1 MGNIMSTGQ
10 ITLIDLTDERVSSFY
25 LQANQ
30 SKTQVYDVNAKTY
43 SPDYTSSPNLTITPL
58 FFFGNEDNSS
68 KLSSS
73 NLTYT
78 INGVTV
84 NSTFNGASQIGNQL
98 IITKNINS
106 STTAPFNTDT
116 LKITAIIAEK
126 TVTDDTTGITIEKVL
141 TADIELVKVN
151 TGTNGTNGS
160 AGISVVK
167 VEQQYMLSTESNI
180 APDTSSEKWSTTN
193 PTWQQGNYLWI
204 RTKITYS
211 DNGVEYTS
219 PYCDSSWKAAA
230 DGVAGLNK
238 DIDSINSAMNKMQAE
253 IDGAI
258 ETWYLPGDPTAADFK
273 NPWKEEEGDSS
284 EVREKHIG
292 DLYFDTNTGKSYR
305 YFKDGSTYKWQIISD
320 QALSQAIAD
329 ISNLRT
335 DVDNKVKIFYGNKKP
350 SNPSVDD
357 MWIKDDGSFWQ
368 CIRTDT
374 GTDWIL
380 SSYSI
385 ETVEV
390 QYSWNTSNTVAPI
403 ENWST
408 SSPEWQE
415 GRYIWQRTKTTY
427 KGGVKQPDYSVP
439 VCISAAAA
447 RGITVSSEQVF
458 KSTDGTNYTP
468 NSITLTANS
477 IGGLTVGGWYYK
489 DETGWKSLNT
499 SANSIDINSS
509 HTAFGT
515 GTVATIKVVSAQGS
529 DYYDIISL
537 YKVADGQK
545 GADGKSTSSV
555 FLTNENITFAAN
567 AAGQVAAKTATCN
580 VVALTGTTKV
590 KPVVSTISEG
600 PSGMHISTGSY
611 SDNEIPIIITVDPN
625 STLGGPGEQNGTIEV
640 SITSPVSTT
649 LKINW
654 SKVNNGP
661 TGAKGKAGA
670 DAIFAIVESTS
681 GKLVFTDSDSSPI
694 ELRAYLNKG
703 GAIQTS
709 NVTYSW
715 RSIPE
720 GISEVTTQTL
730 TVSRDQVPSARSFVC
745 TITYGGKTYTDS
757 IALSD
762 KTDAIYCNIESSA
775 GDKFT
780 NGNITTILK
789 CRVFN
794 AYGEVD
800 IDTENTKYIYTWEK
814 YVNGVKDENW
824 RNAGKYVGKTVKIT
838 SNDVSAKATFSC
850 TVTKAT

>member
-84 NSTFNGASQIGNQL
+84 NSTFNGASQTGNQL
-98 IITKNINS
+98 TITKNINS
-106 STTAPFNTDT
+106 STAPFNTDT
-116 LKITAIIAEK
+116 LKITAIIAENS
-126 TVTDDTTGITIEKVL
+126 VTDDITGITIEKVL
-141 TADIELVKVN
+141 TADIELIKVN
-151 TGTNGTNGS
+151 TGANGS
-160 AGISVVK
+160 AGVSVVK
-167 VEQQYMLSTESNI
+167 VEQQYMLSTDPNN

-258 ETWYLPGDPTAADFK
+258 ETWYLPGDPTATDFK
-273 NPWKEEEGDSS
+273 NPWEKEEGDTS

-329 ISNLRT
+329 INNLRT

-374 GTDWIL
+374 GTDWVL

-390 QYSWNTSNTVAPI
+390 QYSWNTSNTVAPT

-427 KGGVKQPDYSVP
+427 KGGVKQPDYSSP
-439 VCISAAAA
+439 ICISAAAA
-447 RGITVSSEQVF
+447 RGITVSGEQVF

-468 NSITLTANS
+468 DTITLTANL

-499 SANSIDINSS
+499 NANSIHIGSN
-509 HTAFGT
+509 HNAFS
-515 GTVATIKVVSAQGS
+515 GTVATIKVVSAEDS

-537 YKVADGQK
+537 YKVTDGQK

-567 AAGQVAAKTATCN
+567 AAGQVAAKTVTCN

-590 KPVVSTISEG
+590 TPVIGDISKGPGGMTIT
-600 PSGMHISTGSY
+600 PGSA
-611 SDNEIPIIITVDPN
+611 SNNEIPITITVAPN
-625 STLGGPGEQNGTIEV
+625 STLGGSGEQSGTINIP
-640 SITSPVSTT
+640 ITSPVSTT
-649 LKINW
+649 LKISW
-654 SKVNNGP
+654 SKVNSGP
-661 TGAKGKAGA
+661 TGAKGEAGA
-670 DAIFAIVESTS
+670 DAIFAVVESIS
-681 GKLVFTDSDSSPI
+681 GKLVFTDSDSAPI
-694 ELRAYLNKG
+694 ELKAYLNKG
-703 GAIQTS
+703 GVIQT
-709 NVTYSW
+709 NDVTYLW
-715 RSIPE
+715 KSIPL
-720 GISEVTTQTL
+720 GVGGSKQTL
-730 TVSRDQVPSARSFVC
+730 TVSRDDVPSARSFVC

-762 KTDAIYCNIESSA
+762 KTDAIYCTIESSN
-775 GDKFT
+775 GDRFT
-780 NGNITTILK
+780 NKNINTTLK

-800 IDTENTKYIYTWEK
+800 TLGTKYIYTWEK
-814 YVNGVKDENW
+814 YVNGVKDANW
-824 RNAGKYVGKTVKIT
+824 QNAGTYVGKTVKINQ
-838 SNDVSAKATFSC
+838 NDVSGKATFSC
-850 TVTKAT
+850 TITLA

>member
-10 ITLIDLTDERVSSFY
+10 ITIIDLTDERVSSFY

-73 NLTYT
+73 NLTYS

-84 NSTFNGASQIGNQL
+84 NSSFNGARQSGNQL

-106 STTAPFNTDT
+106 STAPFNTDT
-116 LKITAIIAEK
+116 LKITATIAEK
-126 TVTDDTTGITIEKVL
+126 TVTDDITGITIEKVL
-141 TADIELVKVN
+141 TADIELIKVN
-151 TGTNGTNGS
+151 TGANGS
-160 AGISVVK
+160 AGVSVVK
-167 VEQQYMLSTESNI
+167 VEQQYILSTDSDI
-180 APDTSSEKWSTTN
+180 APDVSNEKWSTTN
-193 PTWQQGNYLWI
+193 PPWKQGTYLWV

-211 DNGVEYTS
+211 NGGVEYTS

-238 DIDSINSAMNKMQAE
+238 DIENINSAMNKMQAE

-258 ETWYLPGDPTAADFK
+258 ETWYLPGDPTAAGFK

-374 GTDWIL
+374 GTDWVL

-390 QYSWNTSNTVAPI
+390 QYSWNTSNTVAPT

-427 KGGVKQPDYSVP
+427 KGGVKQPDYSSP

-447 RGITVSSEQVF
+447 RGITVSGEQVF
-458 KSTDGTNYTP
+458 KSTDGTNYIP
-468 NSITLTANS
+468 NTITLTTNS

-499 SANSIDINSS
+499 NENSINISS
-509 HTAFGT
+509 NHDAFGT
-515 GTVATIKVVSAQGS
+515 GTVATIKVVSAEDS

-567 AAGQVAAKTATCN
+567 AAGQVAAKTVTCN

-590 KPVVSTISEG
+590 IPIVGAISGAPHGMTISAS
-600 PSGMHISTGSY
+600 PTPDS
-611 SDNEIPIIITVDPN
+611 NKEIPITITVTAN
-625 STLGGPGEQNGTIEV
+625 STLGGAGEQSGTINIP
-640 SITSPVSTT
+640 ITSPVSTT

-661 TGAKGKAGA
+661 TGAKGEAGA
-670 DAIFAIVESTS
+670 DAIFAVVESTS

-694 ELRAYLNKG
+694 TLRAYLNKG
-703 GAIQTS
+703 GVVQT
-709 NVTYSW
+709 NDVTYSW

-720 GISEVTTQTL
+720 GISGNKSTL
-730 TVSRDQVPSARSFVC
+730 TVSRDQVPSASSFVC

-780 NGNITTILK
+780 NGKITTILK

-814 YVNGVKDENW
+814 YVNGVKDANW
-824 RNAGKYVGKTVKIT
+824 RDGGKYVGKTVEIT

>member
-10 ITLIDLTDERVSSFY
+10 ITIIDLTDERVSSFY

-73 NLTYT
+73 NLTYS

-84 NSTFNGASQIGNQL
+84 NSSFNGASQRGNQL

-106 STTAPFNTDT
+106 STAPFNTDT
-116 LKITAIIAEK
+116 LKITATIAENS
-126 TVTDDTTGITIEKVL
+126 VTDDITGITIEKVL
-141 TADIELVKVN
+141 TADIELIKVN
-151 TGTNGTNGS
+151 TGANGS
-160 AGISVVK
+160 AGVSVVK
-167 VEQQYMLSTESNI
+167 VEQQYMLSTDSNN
-180 APDTSSEKWSTTN
+180 APNTSSEKWSTTN

-211 DNGVEYTS
+211 DKGVEYTS

-238 DIDSINSAMNKMQAE
+238 DIESINSAMNKMQAE

-258 ETWYLPGDPTAADFK
+258 ETWYLPGDPTAAGFE
-273 NPWKEEEGDSS
+273 NPWKTEEGDTN

-320 QALSQAIAD
+320 EALSQAITD
-329 ISNLRT
+329 INNLRT
-335 DVDNKVKIFYGNKKP
+335 DVDNKVKIFYGNDDP
-350 SNPSVDD
+350 VSPRTDD

-368 CIRTDT
+368 YT
-374 GTDWIL
+374 GTDWVL

-390 QYSWNTSNTVAPI
+390 QYSWNTSNTVAPT

-427 KGGVKQPDYSVP
+427 KGGVKQPDYSDP

-447 RGITVSSEQVF
+447 RGITVSGEQVF

-468 NSITLTANS
+468 NTITLTVNL

-489 DETGWKSLNT
+489 DGTSWKSLNT
-499 SANSIDINSS
+499 NANSIDINSS

-515 GTVATIKVVSAQGS
+515 GTVATIKVVSAQDS

-567 AAGQVAAKTATCN
+567 AAGQVAAKTVTCN

-590 KPVVSTISEG
+590 KPIVGTISRG
-600 PSGMHISTGSY
+600 PDGMTITPGSV
-611 SDNEIPIIITVDPN
+611 SNNEIPITITVAAN
-625 STLGGPGEQNGTIEV
+625 STLGGPGEQSGTINIP
-640 SITSPVSTT
+640 ITSPVSTT

-661 TGAKGKAGA
+661 TGAKGEAGA
-670 DAIFAIVESTS
+670 DAIFAVVESTS

-694 ELRAYLNKG
+694 ALRAYLNKG
-703 GAIQTS
+703 GAIQT
-709 NVTYSW
+709 NDVTYSW

-720 GISEVTTQTL
+720 GISGNKSTL
-730 TVSRDQVPSARSFVC
+730 TVSRDQVPSASSFVC

-762 KTDAIYCNIESSA
+762 KTDAIYCTIESSN

-780 NGNITTILK
+780 NKNINTTLK

-800 IDTENTKYIYTWEK
+800 TLGTKYTYTWEK

-824 RNAGKYVGKTVKIT
+824 QNDDKNRKTISIT
-838 SNDVSAKATFSC
+838 SDDVSAKATFSC
-850 TVTKAT
+850 TITSA

>member
-10 ITLIDLTDERVSSFY
+10 ITIIDLTDERVSSFY

-68 KLSSS
+68 KLTSS
-73 NLTYT
+73 NLTYA

-84 NSTFNGASQIGNQL
+84 NSTFNGASQRGNQL
-98 IITKNINS
+98 IISKNINS
-106 STTAPFNTDT
+106 STAPFNTDT
-116 LKITAIIAEK
+116 LKITATIAEK
-126 TVTDDTTGITIEKVL
+126 TVTDDITGITIEKVL
-141 TADIELVKVN
+141 TADIELIKVN
-151 TGTNGTNGS
+151 TGANGS
-160 AGISVVK
+160 AGVSVVK

-180 APDTSSEKWSTTN
+180 APDASSEKWSTTN

-238 DIDSINSAMNKMQAE
+238 DIENINSAMKDMQAE

-258 ETWYLPGDPTAADFK
+258 ETWYLEGDPTASGFK
-273 NPWKEEEGDSS
+273 NPWVDEEGDS
-284 EVREKHIG
+284 EKVREKHIG
-292 DLYFDTNTGKSYR
+292 DLYFDTKTGKSYR

-335 DVDNKVKIFYGNKKP
+335 DVDNKVKIFYGND
-350 SNPSVDD
+350 NPVNPRTDD

-368 CIRTDT
+368 YT
-374 GTDWIL
+374 GTDWVL

-390 QYSWNTSNTVAPI
+390 QYSWSTSNTEAPI

-408 SSPEWQE
+408 SSPKWEE

-427 KGGVKQPDYSVP
+427 KGGVKQPEYSSP
-439 VCISAAAA
+439 ICISAAAA
-447 RGITVSSEQVF
+447 RGITVSGEQVF

-468 NSITLTANS
+468 STITLTTNL

-489 DETGWKSLNT
+489 NGTSWTSLNT
-499 SANSIDINSS
+499 NANFIEIDSN
-509 HTAFGT
+509 HDAFS
-515 GTVATIKVVSAQGS
+515 GTVATIKVVSAQDS

-590 KPVVSTISEG
+590 TPIIGAISGAPEG
-600 PSGMHISTGSY
+600 MDISTGSASNY
-611 SDNEIPIIITVDPN
+611 EIPITITVTAN
-625 STLGGPGEQNGTIEV
+625 STLGGTGEQSGTINIP
-640 SITSPVSTT
+640 ITSPVSTT

-661 TGAKGKAGA
+661 TGAKGEAGA
-670 DAIFAIVESTS
+670 DAIFAVVESTS

-694 ELRAYLNKG
+694 ALRAYLNKG
-703 GAIQTS
+703 GAIQT
-709 NVTYSW
+709 NDVTYSW

-720 GISEVTTQTL
+720 GISGNKSTL
-730 TVSRDQVPSARSFVC
+730 TVSRDQVPSASSFVC

-780 NGNITTILK
+780 NKNIDTTLK

-800 IDTENTKYIYTWEK
+800 TTGTKYKYTWEK
-814 YVNGVKDENW
+814 YVNGVKDANW
-824 RNAGKYVGKTVKIT
+824 RNGGKYVGKTVEIT

>member
-10 ITLIDLTDERVSSFY
+10 ITIIDLTDERVSSFY

-43 SPDYTSSPNLTITPL
+43 SPDYTRSPNLTITPL

-73 NLTYT
+73 NLTYS
-78 INGVTV
+78 INGVIV
-84 NSTFNGASQIGNQL
+84 NSSFNGASQRGNQL

-106 STTAPFNTDT
+106 STAPFNTDT
-116 LKITAIIAEK
+116 LKITATIAEK
-126 TVTDDTTGITIEKVL
+126 TVTDDITGITIEKVL
-141 TADIELVKVN
+141 TADIELIKVN
-151 TGTNGTNGS
+151 TGANGS
-160 AGISVVK
+160 AGVSVVK
-167 VEQQYMLSTESNI
+167 VEQQYILSTDSSI
-180 APDTSSEKWSTTN
+180 APDISDDKWSTTN
-193 PTWQQGNYLWI
+193 PPWKQGTYLWV

-211 DNGVEYTS
+211 NGGVEYTS

-238 DIDSINSAMNKMQAE
+238 DIESINSAMNKMQAE

-258 ETWYLPGDPTAADFK
+258 ETWYLPGDPTASDFK
-273 NPWKEEEGDSS
+273 NPWTDEEGDTGK
-284 EVREKHIG
+284 VREKHIG
-292 DLYFDTNTGKSYR
+292 DLYFDTRTGKSYR

-335 DVDNKVKIFYGNKKP
+335 DVDNKVKIFYGNEEP
-350 SNPSVDD
+350 VNPSVDD

-374 GTDWIL
+374 GTDWVL

-390 QYSWNTSNTVAPI
+390 QYSWSTSNTEAPI

-427 KGGVKQPDYSVP
+427 KGGVKQPDYSDP

-447 RGITVSSEQVF
+447 RGITVSGEQVF
-458 KSTDGTNYTP
+458 KSTDGTNYIP
-468 NSITLTANS
+468 NTITLTVNS

-489 DETGWKSLNT
+489 DGTSWKSLNT
-499 SANSIDINSS
+499 NANSIDISSS

-515 GTVATIKVVSAQGS
+515 GTVATIKVVSTEDS

-567 AAGQVAAKTATCN
+567 AAGQVAAKTVTCN

-590 KPVVSTISEG
+590 KPIVGDISEG
-600 PSGMHISTGSY
+600 PSGMHISPGSY

-661 TGAKGKAGA
+661 TGAKGEAGA
-670 DAIFAIVESTS
+670 DAIFAVVESTS

-694 ELRAYLNKG
+694 ALRAYLNKG
-703 GAIQTS
+703 GAIQT
-709 NVTYSW
+709 NDVTYSW

-720 GISEVTTQTL
+720 GISGNKSTL
-730 TVSRDQVPSARSFVC
+730 TVSRDQVPSARSFMC

-780 NGNITTILK
+780 NKNIDTTLK

-800 IDTENTKYIYTWEK
+800 TTGTKYKYTWEK
-814 YVNGVKDENW
+814 YVNGVKDANW
-824 RNAGKYVGKTVKIT
+824 QNAGKYVGKTVKINQ
-838 SNDVSAKATFSC
+838 NDVSGKATFSC
-850 TVTKAT
+850 TITLA

>member
-30 SKTQVYDVNAKTY
+30 SKMQVYDVNAKTY

-84 NSTFNGASQIGNQL
+84 NSTFEGANQIGNQL
-98 IITKNINS
+98 NITKNINS

-116 LKITAIIAEK
+116 LKITAIIAGK
-126 TVTDDTTGITIEKVL
+126 TITDDTTGITIEKVL
-141 TADIELVKVN
+141 TADIELIKVN
-151 TGTNGTNGS
+151 TGTNGS
-160 AGISVVK
+160 AGVSVVK
-167 VEQQYMLSTESNI
+167 VEQQYMLSTNPNN

-258 ETWYLPGDPTAADFK
+258 ETWYLPGDPTATDFK
-273 NPWKEEEGDSS
+273 NPWEKEEGDTS

-335 DVDNKVKIFYGNKKP
+335 DVDNKVKIFYGNVEP
-350 SNPSVDD
+350 VNPRIDD

-368 CIRTDT
+368 YT
-374 GTDWIL
+374 GTDWVL

-385 ETVEV
+385 EAVEV
-390 QYSWNTSNTVAPI
+390 QYSWSTSNTEAPI

-408 SSPEWQE
+408 SSPKWQE

-427 KGGVKQPDYSVP
+427 KGGVKQPDYSDP
-439 VCISAAAA
+439 ICISAAAA
-447 RGITVSSEQVF
+447 RGITVSGEQVF
-458 KSTDGTNYTP
+458 KSTDGTNYIP
-468 NSITLTANS
+468 NIITLTANS

-489 DETGWKSLNT
+489 NGTTWESLNT
-499 SANSIDINSS
+499 NANSIDISSS
-509 HTAFGT
+509 HTAFAT
-515 GTVATIKVVSAQGS
+515 GTVATIKVVSNEDS

-567 AAGQVAAKTATCN
+567 AAGQVAAKTVTCN

-590 KPVVSTISEG
+590 TPVIGDISKGPDGMTIT
-600 PSGMHISTGSY
+600 PGSA
-611 SDNEIPIIITVDPN
+611 SNNEIPITITVTAN
-625 STLGGPGEQNGTIEV
+625 STLGGAGEQSGTINIP
-640 SITSPVSTT
+640 ITSPVSTT

-654 SKVNNGP
+654 SKVNSGP
-661 TGAKGKAGA
+661 TGAKGEAGA
-670 DAIFAIVESTS
+670 DAIFAVVESTS

-694 ELRAYLNKG
+694 ELKAYLNKG
-703 GAIQTS
+703 SVIQT
-709 NVTYSW
+709 NDVTYLW
-715 RSIPE
+715 KSIPL
-720 GISEVTTQTL
+720 GVGGSKQTL
-730 TVSRDQVPSARSFVC
+730 TVSRNDVPSARSFVC
-745 TITYGGKTYTDS
+745 TITYNGKTYTDS

-824 RNAGKYVGKTVKIT
+824 RNAGKYVGKTVEVT

>member
-30 SKTQVYDVNAKTY
+30 SKMQVYDVNAKTY

-68 KLSSS
+68 KLSSL
-73 NLTYT
+73 NLTYS

-84 NSTFNGASQIGNQL
+84 NSSFNGASQRGNQL

-106 STTAPFNTDT
+106 STAPFNTDT
-116 LKITAIIAEK
+116 LKITATIAENS
-126 TVTDDTTGITIEKVL
+126 VTDDITGITIEKVL
-141 TADIELVKVN
+141 TADIELIKVN
-151 TGTNGTNGS
+151 TGANGS
-160 AGISVVK
+160 AGVSVVK
-167 VEQQYMLSTESNI
+167 VEQQYMLSTDPNN

-238 DIDSINSAMNKMQAE
+238 DIESINSAMNKMQAE

-258 ETWYLPGDPTAADFK
+258 ETWYLPGDPTAAGFE
-273 NPWKEEEGDSS
+273 NPWKTEEGDTN

-335 DVDNKVKIFYGNKKP
+335 DVDNKVKIFYGNEKP

-374 GTDWIL
+374 GTDWVL

-390 QYSWNTSNTVAPI
+390 QYSWNTSNTVAPT

-427 KGGVKQPDYSVP
+427 KGGVKQPDYSSP
-439 VCISAAAA
+439 ICISAAAA
-447 RGITVSSEQVF
+447 RGITVSGEQVF

-468 NSITLTANS
+468 DTITLTANL

-499 SANSIDINSS
+499 KANSIYIGSN
-509 HTAFGT
+509 HNAFS
-515 GTVATIKVVSAQGS
+515 GTVATIKVVSAEDS

-567 AAGQVAAKTATCN
+567 AAGQVAAKTVTCN

-590 KPVVSTISEG
+590 KPVVGTISG
-600 PSGMHISTGSY
+600 APDGMTISNDSA
-611 SDNEIPIIITVDPN
+611 SNDEISITITVAPN
-625 STLGGPGEQNGTIEV
+625 STLGGPGEQSGTINIP
-640 SITSPVSTT
+640 ITSPVSTT

-661 TGAKGKAGA
+661 TGAKGEAGA
-670 DAIFAIVESTS
+670 DAIFAVVESIS
-681 GKLVFTDSDSSPI
+681 GKLVFTDSDSAPI
-694 ELRAYLNKG
+694 ELKAYLNKG
-703 GAIQTS
+703 GVIQT
-709 NVTYSW
+709 NDVTYLW
-715 RSIPE
+715 KSIPL
-720 GISEVTTQTL
+720 GVGGSKQTL
-730 TVSRDQVPSARSFVC
+730 TVSRDDVPSARSFVC

-824 RNAGKYVGKTVKIT
+824 RNAGKYVGKTVEIT

>member
-73 NLTYT
+73 NLTYS

-84 NSTFNGASQIGNQL
+84 NSSFNGASQRGNQL

-106 STTAPFNTDT
+106 STAPFNTDT
-116 LKITAIIAEK
+116 LKITATIAEN
-126 TVTDDTTGITIEKVL
+126 TVTDDITGITIEKVL
-141 TADIELVKVN
+141 TADIELIKVN
-151 TGTNGTNGS
+151 TGANGS

-167 VEQQYMLSTESNI
+167 VEQQYMLSTDPIN
-180 APDTSSEKWSTTN
+180 APDASNEKWSTTN
-193 PTWQQGNYLWI
+193 PSWEKNTYLWI

-238 DIDSINSAMNKMQAE
+238 DIESINSAMNKMQAE

-258 ETWYLPGDPTAADFK
+258 ETWYLPGDPTAAGFE
-273 NPWKEEEGDSS
+273 NPWKTEEGDSS

-374 GTDWIL
+374 GTDWVL

-390 QYSWNTSNTVAPI
+390 QYSWSTSNTEAPI

-427 KGGVKQPDYSVP
+427 KGGVKQPEYSSP
-439 VCISAAAA
+439 ICISAAAA
-447 RGITVSSEQVF
+447 RGITVSGEQVF

-468 NSITLTANS
+468 SAITLTANL

-489 DETGWKSLNT
+489 DGTSWKSLNT
-499 SANSIDINSS
+499 NVNSIDIGSN
-509 HTAFGT
+509 HNAFS
-515 GTVATIKVVSAQGS
+515 GTVATIKVVSAEDS

-567 AAGQVAAKTATCN
+567 AAGQVAAKTVTCN
-580 VVALTGTTKV
+580 VVALTGTAKV
-590 KPVVSTISEG
+590 RPVVGTISGAPEG
-600 PSGMHISTGSY
+600 MTISNDSA
-611 SDNEIPIIITVDPN
+611 SNDEISITITVAPN
-625 STLGGPGEQNGTIEV
+625 STLGGPGEQSGTINIP
-640 SITSPVSTT
+640 ITSPVSTT

-661 TGAKGKAGA
+661 TGAKGEAGA
-670 DAIFAIVESTS
+670 DAIFAVVESTS

>member
-10 ITLIDLTDERVSSFY
+10 ITIIDLTDERVSSFY

-73 NLTYT
+73 NLTYS

-84 NSTFNGASQIGNQL
+84 NSSFNGASQRGNQL

-106 STTAPFNTDT
+106 STAPFNTDT
-116 LKITAIIAEK
+116 LKITATIAENS
-126 TVTDDTTGITIEKVL
+126 VTDDITGITIEKVL
-141 TADIELVKVN
+141 TADIELIKVN
-151 TGTNGTNGS
+151 TGANGS
-160 AGISVVK
+160 AGVSVVK
-167 VEQQYMLSTESNI
+167 VEQQYMLSTDPNN
-180 APDTSSEKWSTTN
+180 APNTSSEKWSTTN

-211 DNGVEYTS
+211 DKGVEYTS

-238 DIDSINSAMNKMQAE
+238 DIESINSAMNKMQAE

-258 ETWYLPGDPTAADFK
+258 ETWYLPGDPTAAGFE
-273 NPWKEEEGDSS
+273 NPWKTEEGDTN

-320 QALSQAIAD
+320 EALSQAITD
-329 ISNLRT
+329 INNLRT
-335 DVDNKVKIFYGNKKP
+335 DVDNKVKIFYGNDDP
-350 SNPSVDD
+350 VSPRTDD

-368 CIRTDT
+368 YT
-374 GTDWIL
+374 GTDWVL

-390 QYSWNTSNTVAPI
+390 QYSWNTSNTVAPT

-427 KGGVKQPDYSVP
+427 KGGVKQPDYSDP

-447 RGITVSSEQVF
+447 RGITVSGEQVF

-468 NSITLTANS
+468 NTITLTVNL

-489 DETGWKSLNT
+489 DGTSWKSLNT
-499 SANSIDINSS
+499 NANSIDINSS

-515 GTVATIKVVSAQGS
+515 GTVATIKVVSAQDS

-545 GADGKSTSSV
+545 GADGNSTSSV

-567 AAGQVAAKTATCN
+567 AAGQVAAKTVTCN

-590 KPVVSTISEG
+590 KPIVGTISRG
-600 PSGMHISTGSY
+600 PDGMTITPGSV
-611 SDNEIPIIITVDPN
+611 SNNEIPITITVAAN
-625 STLGGPGEQNGTIEV
+625 STLGGPGEQSGTINIP
-640 SITSPVSTT
+640 ITSPVSTT

-661 TGAKGKAGA
+661 TGAKGEAGA
-670 DAIFAIVESTS
+670 DAIFAVVESTS

-694 ELRAYLNKG
+694 ALRAYLNKG
-703 GAIQTS
+703 GAIQT
-709 NVTYSW
+709 NDVTYSW

-720 GISEVTTQTL
+720 GISGNKSTL
-730 TVSRDQVPSARSFVC
+730 TVSRDQVPSASSFVC

-762 KTDAIYCNIESSA
+762 KTDAIYCTIESSN

-780 NGNITTILK
+780 NKNINTTLK

-800 IDTENTKYIYTWEK
+800 TLGTKYTYTWEK
-814 YVNGVKDENW
+814 YVNGVKDESWQNDDKN
-824 RNAGKYVGKTVKIT
+824 RKTISIT
-838 SNDVSAKATFSC
+838 SDDVSAKATFSC
-850 TVTKAT
+850 TITSA

>member
-68 KLSSS
+68 KLTSL

-84 NSTFNGASQIGNQL
+84 NSTFNGASQRGNQL
-98 IITKNINS
+98 IIAKNINS
-106 STTAPFNTDT
+106 STAAPFNTDT
-116 LKITAIIAEK
+116 LKITAIIAEN

-160 AGISVVK
+160 AGVSVVK
-167 VEQQYMLSTESNI
+167 VEQQYMLSTDSNI
-180 APDTSSEKWSTTN
+180 APDPSNEKWSTTN

-238 DIDSINSAMNKMQAE
+238 DIESINSAMNKMQAE

-258 ETWYLPGDPTAADFK
+258 ETWYLPGDPTATGFE
-273 NPWKEEEGDSS
+273 NPWKNEEGDTS

-335 DVDNKVKIFYGNKKP
+335 DVDNKVKIFYGNKEP

-374 GTDWIL
+374 GTDWVL

-390 QYSWNTSNTVAPI
+390 QYSWSTSNTEAPI

-427 KGGVKQPDYSVP
+427 KGGVKQPDYSSP
-439 VCISAAAA
+439 ICISAAAA
-447 RGITVSSEQVF
+447 RGITVSGEQVF
-458 KSTDGTNYTP
+458 KSTDGTNYIP
-468 NSITLTANS
+468 NTITLTVNS

-489 DETGWKSLNT
+489 DGTSWKSLNT
-499 SANSIDINSS
+499 NANSIDISSS

-515 GTVATIKVVSAQGS
+515 GTVATIKVVSTEDS

-590 KPVVSTISEG
+590 IPIVGAISGAPHGMTISAS
-600 PSGMHISTGSY
+600 PTPDS
-611 SDNEIPIIITVDPN
+611 NKEIPITITVTAN
-625 STLGGPGEQNGTIEV
+625 STLGGAGEQSGTINIP
-640 SITSPVSTT
+640 ITSPVSTT

-661 TGAKGKAGA
+661 TGAKGEAGA
-670 DAIFAIVESTS
+670 DAIFAVVESTS

-703 GAIQTS
+703 GAIQTD
-709 NVTYSW
+709 NVIYSW
-715 RSIPE
+715 KSIPE
-720 GISEVTTQTL
+720 GISEITTQTL

-745 TITYGGKTYTDS
+745 AITYGGKTYTDS

-762 KTDAIYCNIESSA
+762 KTDAIYCTIESSN

-780 NGNITTILK
+780 NKNINTTLK

-800 IDTENTKYIYTWEK
+800 TLGTKYTYTWEK

-824 RNAGKYVGKTVKIT
+824 QNDDKNRKTISIT
-838 SNDVSAKATFSC
+838 SDDVSAKATFSC
-850 TVTKAT
+850 TITSA

>member
-43 SPDYTSSPNLTITPL
+43 SPDYTNSPNLTITPL

-84 NSTFNGASQIGNQL
+84 NSTFNGASQTGNQL

-106 STTAPFNTDT
+106 STVPFNTDT
-116 LKITAIIAEK
+116 LKITAIIAEN
-126 TVTDDTTGITIEKVL
+126 TVTDDITGITIEKVL
-141 TADIELVKVN
+141 TADIELIKVN
-151 TGTNGTNGS
+151 TGANGS
-160 AGISVVK
+160 AGVSVVK
-167 VEQQYMLSTESNI
+167 VEQQYMLSTDPNN
-180 APDTSSEKWSTTN
+180 APAASSEKWSTTN
-193 PTWQQGNYLWI
+193 PTWEQGTYLWI

-211 DNGVEYTS
+211 DNGIEYTS

-238 DIDSINSAMNKMQAE
+238 DIESINSAMNKMQAE

-258 ETWYLPGDPTAADFK
+258 ETWYLPGDPTAAGFE
-273 NPWKEEEGDSS
+273 NPWKTEEGDTN

-305 YFKDGSTYKWQIISD
+305 YFKDGNTYKWQIISD
-320 QALSQAIAD
+320 EALSQAITD
-329 ISNLRT
+329 INNLRT
-335 DVDNKVKIFYGNKKP
+335 DVDNKVKIFYGNETP
-350 SNPSVDD
+350 VNPRTDD

-368 CIRTDT
+368 YT
-374 GTDWIL
+374 GTNWIL

-385 ETVEV
+385 ETVEI
-390 QYSWNTSNTVAPI
+390 QYSWSASNTVAPT
-403 ENWST
+403 ENWGT

-415 GRYIWQRTKTTY
+415 GRYIWQRTKTIY
-427 KGGVKQPDYSVP
+427 KGGVKQPDYSDP
-439 VCISAAAA
+439 ICISAAAA
-447 RGITVSSEQVF
+447 RGIKVSGEQVF
-458 KSTDGTNYTP
+458 KSIDGTNYTP
-468 NSITLTANS
+468 SAITLTANL

-489 DETGWKSLNT
+489 DGTSWKSLNIN
-499 SANSIDINSS
+499 ANSIDIGSN
-509 HTAFGT
+509 HNAFS
-515 GTVATIKVVSAQGS
+515 GTVATIKVVSAEDS

-537 YKVADGQK
+537 YKVTDGQK

-567 AAGQVAAKTATCN
+567 AAGQVAAKTVTCN

-590 KPVVSTISEG
+590 TPVVGTISG
-600 PSGMHISTGSY
+600 APNGMTISTGSA
-611 SDNEIPIIITVDPN
+611 SNNEIPITITVTAD
-625 STLGGPGEQNGTIEV
+625 STLGGSGEQNGTINIP
-640 SITSPVSTT
+640 ITSPVSTT

-661 TGAKGKAGA
+661 TGAKGEAGA
-670 DAIFAIVESTS
+670 DAIFAVVESTS

-694 ELRAYLNKG
+694 TLRAYLNKG
-703 GAIQTS
+703 GAIQTD

-720 GISEVTTQTL
+720 GISEITTQTL
-730 TVSRDQVPSARSFVC
+730 TVSRDQVPSARSFMC

-780 NGNITTILK
+780 NKNIDTTLK

-800 IDTENTKYIYTWEK
+800 TTGTKYKYTWEK
-814 YVNGVKDENW
+814 YVNGVKDANW
-824 RNAGKYVGKTVKIT
+824 QNDGKYVGKTVKINQ
-838 SNDVSAKATFSC
+838 NDVSGKATFSC
-850 TVTKAT
+850 TITLA

>member
-30 SKTQVYDVNAKTY
+30 SKMQVYDVNAKTY
-43 SPDYTSSPNLTITPL
+43 SPDYTNSPNLTITPL

-68 KLSSS
+68 KLTSL

-84 NSTFNGASQIGNQL
+84 NSTFNGASQRGNQL
-98 IITKNINS
+98 IIAKNINS
-106 STTAPFNTDT
+106 STAAPFNTDT
-116 LKITAIIAEK
+116 LKITAIIAEN

-160 AGISVVK
+160 AGVSVVK
-167 VEQQYMLSTESNI
+167 VEQQYMLSTDSNI
-180 APDTSSEKWSTTN
+180 APDPSNEKWSTTN

-238 DIDSINSAMNKMQAE
+238 DIESINSAMNKMQAE

-258 ETWYLPGDPTAADFK
+258 ETWYLPGDPTATGFE
-273 NPWKEEEGDSS
+273 NPWKKEEGDTS

-292 DLYFDTNTGKSYR
+292 DLYFDTRTGKSYR
-305 YFKDGSTYKWQIISD
+305 YFKDGNTYKWQIISD
-320 QALSQAIAD
+320 AALSQAIAD
-329 ISNLRT
+329 INNLRT
-335 DVDNKVKIFYGNKKP
+335 DVDNKVKIFYGNEDP
-350 SNPSVDD
+350 VNPRTDD

-368 CIRTDT
+368 YT
-374 GTDWIL
+374 GATWVL

-390 QYSWNTSNTVAPI
+390 QYSWNTSNTEAPI

-447 RGITVSSEQVF
+447 RGITVSGEQVF

-468 NSITLTANS
+468 DTIILTANS

-499 SANSIDINSS
+499 NDNSINISSS

-515 GTVATIKVVSAQGS
+515 GTVATIKVVSTEDS

-567 AAGQVAAKTATCN
+567 AAGQVAAKTVTCN

-590 KPVVSTISEG
+590 TPVIGDISKGPDGMTIT
-600 PSGMHISTGSY
+600 PGSA
-611 SDNEIPIIITVDPN
+611 SNNEIPITITVTAN
-625 STLGGPGEQNGTIEV
+625 STLGGAGEQSGTINIP
-640 SITSPVSTT
+640 ITSPVSTT

-654 SKVNNGP
+654 SKVNSGP
-661 TGAKGKAGA
+661 TGAKGEAGA
-670 DAIFAIVESTS
+670 DAIFAVVESTS

-694 ELRAYLNKG
+694 ELKAYLNKG
-703 GAIQTS
+703 GVIQT
-709 NVTYSW
+709 NDVTYLW
-715 RSIPE
+715 KSIPL
-720 GISEVTTQTL
+720 GVGGSKQIL
-730 TVSRDQVPSARSFVC
+730 TVSRDDVPSARSFVC
-745 TITYGGKTYTDS
+745 TITYNGKTYTDS

-762 KTDAIYCNIESSA
+762 KTDAIYCTIESSN
-775 GDKFT
+775 GDRFT
-780 NGNITTILK
+780 NKNINTTLK

-800 IDTENTKYIYTWEK
+800 TLGTKYTYTWEK

-824 RNAGKYVGKTVKIT
+824 QNDDKNKKTISIT
-838 SNDVSAKATFSC
+838 SDDVSAKATFSC
-850 TVTKAT
+850 TVTTKAT

>member
-84 NSTFNGASQIGNQL
+84 NSTFNGASQRGNQL
-98 IITKNINS
+98 IIAKNINS
-106 STTAPFNTDT
+106 STVAPFNTDT
-116 LKITAIIAEK
+116 LKITAIIAEN

-141 TADIELVKVN
+141 TADIELIKVN

-160 AGISVVK
+160 AGVSVVK
-167 VEQQYMLSTESNI
+167 VEQQYMLSTDPNI
-180 APDTSSEKWSTTN
+180 APDTSNEKWSTTN

-374 GTDWIL
+374 GTDWVL

-390 QYSWNTSNTVAPI
+390 QYSWNTSNTVAPT

-427 KGGVKQPDYSVP
+427 KGGVKQPDYSEP

-447 RGITVSSEQVF
+447 RGITVSGEQVF

-468 NSITLTANS
+468 DTITLTANS

-489 DETGWKSLNT
+489 DGTSWKSLNT
-499 SANSIDINSS
+499 SANSIYINSS

-515 GTVATIKVVSAQGS
+515 GTVATIKVVSAQDS

-590 KPVVSTISEG
+590 KPVVSTISKG

-625 STLGGPGEQNGTIEV
+625 STLGGPEEQNGTIEV

-661 TGAKGKAGA
+661 TGAKGEAGA
-670 DAIFAIVESTS
+670 DAIFAVVESTS

-694 ELRAYLNKG
+694 TLRAYLNKG

-715 RSIPE
+715 RSVPE

-824 RNAGKYVGKTVKIT
+824 RNAGKYVGKTVEIT

>member
-10 ITLIDLTDERVSSFY
+10 ITIIDLTDERVSSFY

-84 NSTFNGASQIGNQL
+84 NSTFEGANQIGNQL
-98 IITKNINS
+98 NITKNINS

-116 LKITAIIAEK
+116 LKITAIIAEN

-160 AGISVVK
+160 AGVSVVK
-167 VEQQYMLSTESNI
+167 VEQQYMLSTDSNI
-180 APDTSSEKWSTTN
+180 APDPSNEKWSTTN

-238 DIDSINSAMNKMQAE
+238 DIESINSAMNKMQAE

-258 ETWYLPGDPTAADFK
+258 ETWYLPGDPTATGFE
-273 NPWKEEEGDSS
+273 NPWKKEEGDTS

-320 QALSQAIAD
+320 AALSQAIAD
-329 ISNLRT
+329 INNLRT
-335 DVDNKVKIFYGNKKP
+335 DVDNKVKIFYGNEDP
-350 SNPSVDD
+350 VNPRTDD

-368 CIRTDT
+368 YT
-374 GTDWIL
+374 GTTWVL

-390 QYSWNTSNTVAPI
+390 QYSWNTSNTEAPI

-447 RGITVSSEQVF
+447 RGITVSGEQVF
-458 KSTDGTNYTP
+458 KSTDGTNYIP
-468 NSITLTANS
+468 NTITLTANS

-489 DETGWKSLNT
+489 NGTTWESLNT
-499 SANSIDINSS
+499 NANSIDISSS

-515 GTVATIKVVSAQGS
+515 GTVATIKVVSAEDS

-545 GADGKSTSSV
+545 GKSTSSV

-567 AAGQVAAKTATCN
+567 AAGQVAAKTVTCN
-580 VVALTGTTKV
+580 VVALTGSTKV
-590 KPVVSTISEG
+590 TPVIGDISKGPGGMTIT
-600 PSGMHISTGSY
+600 PGSA
-611 SDNEIPIIITVDPN
+611 SNNEIPITITVTAN
-625 STLGGPGEQNGTIEV
+625 STLGGAGEQSGTINIP
-640 SITSPVSTT
+640 ITSPVSTT

-654 SKVNNGP
+654 SKVNSGP
-661 TGAKGKAGA
+661 TGAKGEAGA
-670 DAIFAIVESTS
+670 DAIFAVVESTS
-681 GKLVFTDSDSSPI
+681 GKLVFTDSDSSSI
-694 ELRAYLNKG
+694 ELKAYLNKG
-703 GAIQTS
+703 GVIQT
-709 NVTYSW
+709 NDVTYLW
-715 RSIPE
+715 KSIPL
-720 GISEVTTQTL
+720 GVGGSKQTL
-730 TVSRDQVPSARSFVC
+730 TVSRDDVPSARSFVC
-745 TITYGGKTYTDS
+745 TITYNGKTYTDS

-762 KTDAIYCNIESSA
+762 KTDAIYCTIESSN
-775 GDKFT
+775 GDRFT
-780 NGNITTILK
+780 NKNINTTLK

-800 IDTENTKYIYTWEK
+800 TLGTKYTYTWEK

-824 RNAGKYVGKTVKIT
+824 QNDDKNKKTISIT

-850 TVTKAT
+850 TVTTKAT

>member
-1 MGNIMSTGQ
+1 
-10 ITLIDLTDERVSSFY
+10 
-25 LQANQ
+25 
-30 SKTQVYDVNAKTY
+30 
-43 SPDYTSSPNLTITPL
+43 
-58 FFFGNEDNSS
+58 
-68 KLSSS
+68 
-73 NLTYT
+73 
-78 INGVTV
+78 
-84 NSTFNGASQIGNQL
+84 
-98 IITKNINS
+98 
-106 STTAPFNTDT
+106 
-116 LKITAIIAEK
+116 
-126 TVTDDTTGITIEKVL
+126 
-141 TADIELVKVN
+141 
-151 TGTNGTNGS
+151 
-160 AGISVVK
+160 
-167 VEQQYMLSTESNI
+167 
-180 APDTSSEKWSTTN
+180 
-193 PTWQQGNYLWI
+193 
-204 RTKITYS
+204 
-211 DNGVEYTS
+211 
-219 PYCDSSWKAAA
+219 
-230 DGVAGLNK
+230 
-238 DIDSINSAMNKMQAE
+238 MNKMQAE

-374 GTDWIL
+374 GTDWVL

-390 QYSWNTSNTVAPI
+390 QYSWNTSNTVAPT

-427 KGGVKQPDYSVP
+427 KGGVKQPDYSEP

-447 RGITVSSEQVF
+447 RGITVSGEQVF

-468 NSITLTANS
+468 DTITLTANS

-489 DETGWKSLNT
+489 DGTSWKSLNT

-515 GTVATIKVVSAQGS
+515 GTVATIKVVSAQDS

-590 KPVVSTISEG
+590 KPVVSTISKG

-625 STLGGPGEQNGTIEV
+625 STLGGPEE
-640 SITSPVSTT
+640 
-649 LKINW
+649 
-654 SKVNNGP
+654 
-661 TGAKGKAGA
+661 
-670 DAIFAIVESTS
+670 
-681 GKLVFTDSDSSPI
+681 
-694 ELRAYLNKG
+694 
-703 GAIQTS
+703 
-709 NVTYSW
+709 
-715 RSIPE
+715 
-720 GISEVTTQTL
+720 
-730 TVSRDQVPSARSFVC
+730 
-745 TITYGGKTYTDS
+745 
-757 IALSD
+757 
-762 KTDAIYCNIESSA
+762 
-775 GDKFT
+775 
-780 NGNITTILK
+780 
-789 CRVFN
+789 
-794 AYGEVD
+794 
-800 IDTENTKYIYTWEK
+800 
-814 YVNGVKDENW
+814 
-824 RNAGKYVGKTVKIT
+824 
-838 SNDVSAKATFSC
+838 
-850 TVTKAT
+850 

>member
-10 ITLIDLTDERVSSFY
+10 ITIIDLTDERVSSFY

-73 NLTYT
+73 NLTYS

-84 NSTFNGASQIGNQL
+84 NSSFNGASQRGNQL

-106 STTAPFNTDT
+106 STAPFNTDT
-116 LKITAIIAEK
+116 LKITATIAEK
-126 TVTDDTTGITIEKVL
+126 TVTDDITGITIEKVL
-141 TADIELVKVN
+141 TADIELIKVN
-151 TGTNGTNGS
+151 TGANGS
-160 AGISVVK
+160 AGISVIK
-167 VEQQYMLSTESNI
+167 VEQQYILSTDSSI
-180 APDTSSEKWSTTN
+180 APDISNDKWSTTN
-193 PTWQQGNYLWI
+193 PPWKQGTYLWV

-211 DNGVEYTS
+211 NGGVEYTS

-238 DIDSINSAMNKMQAE
+238 DIENINSAMNKMQAE

-258 ETWYLPGDPTAADFK
+258 ETWYLEGDPTAPSFE
-273 NPWKEEEGDSS
+273 NPWKKEEGDTS

-329 ISNLRT
+329 INNLRT
-335 DVDNKVKIFYGNKKP
+335 DVDNKVKIFYGNEDP
-350 SNPSVDD
+350 VNPRTDD

-368 CIRTDT
+368 YT
-374 GTDWIL
+374 GTTWVL

-390 QYSWNTSNTVAPI
+390 QYSWNTSNTEAPI
-403 ENWST
+403 ENWSA

-447 RGITVSSEQVF
+447 RGITVSGEQVF
-458 KSTDGTNYTP
+458 KSIDGTNYTP
-468 NSITLTANS
+468 STIILTTNL
-477 IGGLTVGGWYYK
+477 IGDLTVGGWYYK
-489 DETGWKSLNT
+489 DGTSWTSLNT
-499 SANSIDINSS
+499 NANSIEIGSNHD
-509 HTAFGT
+509 AFGT
-515 GTVATIKVVSAQGS
+515 GTVATIKVVSTEDS

-590 KPVVSTISEG
+590 KPVVGTISG
-600 PSGMHISTGSY
+600 APTGMTITKGSA
-611 SDNEIPIIITVDPN
+611 SNNEIPITITVTAN
-625 STLGGPGEQNGTIEV
+625 STLGGPGEQSGTINIP
-640 SITSPVSTT
+640 ITSPVSTT

-661 TGAKGKAGA
+661 TGAKGEAGA
-670 DAIFAIVESTS
+670 DAIFAVVESTS

-703 GAIQTS
+703 GAIQTD

-720 GISEVTTQTL
+720 GISEITTQTL

-745 TITYGGKTYTDS
+745 AITYGGKTYTDS

-824 RNAGKYVGKTVKIT
+824 RNGGKYVGKTVKIT

>member
-10 ITLIDLTDERVSSFY
+10 ITIIDLTDERVSSFY

-84 NSTFNGASQIGNQL
+84 NSTFEGANQIGNQL
-98 IITKNINS
+98 NITKNINS

-116 LKITAIIAEK
+116 LKITAIIAEN

-141 TADIELVKVN
+141 TADIELIKVN
-151 TGTNGTNGS
+151 TGTNGS
-160 AGISVVK
+160 AGVSVVK
-167 VEQQYMLSTESNI
+167 VEQQYMLSTDPKN

-211 DNGVEYTS
+211 NNGVEYTS

-238 DIDSINSAMNKMQAE
+238 DIESINSAMNKMQAE

-258 ETWYLPGDPTAADFK
+258 ETWYLEGDPTAPNFE
-273 NPWKEEEGDSS
+273 NPWKTEEGDTN

-292 DLYFDTNTGKSYR
+292 DLYFDTRTGKSYR

-320 QALSQAIAD
+320 EALSQAIAD
-329 ISNLRT
+329 ISDLRT

-374 GTDWIL
+374 GTDWVL

-390 QYSWNTSNTVAPI
+390 QYSWNTSNTVAPT

-427 KGGVKQPDYSVP
+427 KGGVKQPDYSNP
-439 VCISAAAA
+439 ICISAAAA
-447 RGITVSSEQVF
+447 RGITVSGEQVF
-458 KSTDGTNYTP
+458 KSTDGTIYIP
-468 NSITLTANS
+468 NIITLTANS

-489 DETGWKSLNT
+489 NGTTWESLNT
-499 SANSIDINSS
+499 NANSIDISSS

-515 GTVATIKVVSAQGS
+515 GTVATIKVVSNEDS

-567 AAGQVAAKTATCN
+567 AAGQVAAKTVTCN

-590 KPVVSTISEG
+590 TPVIGDISKGPGGMTIT
-600 PSGMHISTGSY
+600 SGSASN
-611 SDNEIPIIITVDPN
+611 NEIPITITVTAN
-625 STLGGPGEQNGTIEV
+625 STLGGAGEQSGTINIP
-640 SITSPVSTT
+640 ITSPVSTT

-654 SKVNNGP
+654 SKVNSGP
-661 TGAKGKAGA
+661 TGAKGEAGA
-670 DAIFAIVESTS
+670 DAIFAVVESTS

-703 GAIQTS
+703 GAIQTD

-745 TITYGGKTYTDS
+745 AITYGGKTYTDS

-762 KTDAIYCNIESSA
+762 KTDAIYCTIESSD
-775 GDKFT
+775 GDRFT
-780 NGNITTILK
+780 NKNIDTTLK

-800 IDTENTKYIYTWEK
+800 TTGTKYTYTWEK

-824 RNAGKYVGKTVKIT
+824 QNAGTYVGKTVKINQ
-838 SNDVSAKATFSC
+838 NDVSGKATFSC
-850 TVTKAT
+850 TITLA

>member
-10 ITLIDLTDERVSSFY
+10 ITIIDLTDERVSSFY

-84 NSTFNGASQIGNQL
+84 NSTFEGANQIGNQL
-98 IITKNINS
+98 NITKNINS

-116 LKITAIIAEK
+116 LKITAIIAENS
-126 TVTDDTTGITIEKVL
+126 VTDDTTGITIEKVL
-141 TADIELVKVN
+141 TADIELIKVN
-151 TGTNGTNGS
+151 TGTNGS
-160 AGISVVK
+160 AGVSVVK
-167 VEQQYMLSTESNI
+167 VEQQYMLSTDPKN
-180 APDTSSEKWSTTN
+180 APDTSSEKWSITN

-238 DIDSINSAMNKMQAE
+238 DIESINSAMNKMQAE

-258 ETWYLPGDPTAADFK
+258 ETWYLEGDPTAPNFE
-273 NPWKEEEGDSS
+273 NPWKTEEGDTN

-320 QALSQAIAD
+320 EALSQAITD
-329 ISNLRT
+329 INNLRT
-335 DVDNKVKIFYGNKKP
+335 DVDNKVKIFYGNDEP
-350 SNPSVDD
+350 VNPRIDD

-368 CIRTDT
+368 YT
-374 GTDWIL
+374 GTDWVL

-390 QYSWNTSNTVAPI
+390 QYSWSTSNTEAPI

-408 SSPEWQE
+408 SSPKWQE

-427 KGGVKQPDYSVP
+427 KGGVKQPDYSDP
-439 VCISAAAA
+439 ICISAAAA
-447 RGITVSSEQVF
+447 RGITVSGEQVF
-458 KSTDGTNYTP
+458 KSTDGTNYIP
-468 NSITLTANS
+468 NTITLTANS

-489 DETGWKSLNT
+489 NETTWESLNT
-499 SANSIDINSS
+499 KANSIDISSS

-515 GTVATIKVVSAQGS
+515 GTVATIKVVSAEDS

-567 AAGQVAAKTATCN
+567 AAGQVAAKTVTCN

-590 KPVVSTISEG
+590 TPVIGDISKGPGGMTIT
-600 PSGMHISTGSY
+600 PGSA
-611 SDNEIPIIITVDPN
+611 SNNEIPITITVTAN
-625 STLGGPGEQNGTIEV
+625 STLGGAGEQSGTINIP
-640 SITSPVSTT
+640 ITSPVSTT

-654 SKVNNGP
+654 SKVNSGP
-661 TGAKGKAGA
+661 TGAKGEAGA
-670 DAIFAIVESTS
+670 DAIFAVVESIS
-681 GKLVFTDSDSSPI
+681 GKLVFTDSDSAPI
-694 ELRAYLNKG
+694 ELKAYLNKG
-703 GAIQTS
+703 SVIQT
-709 NVTYSW
+709 NDVTYLW
-715 RSIPE
+715 KSIPL
-720 GISEVTTQTL
+720 GVGGSKQTL
-730 TVSRDQVPSARSFVC
+730 TVSRNDVPSARSFVC
-745 TITYGGKTYTDS
+745 TITYNGKTYTDS

-762 KTDAIYCNIESSA
+762 KTDAIYCTIESSD
-775 GDKFT
+775 GDRFT
-780 NGNITTILK
+780 NKNIDTTLK

-800 IDTENTKYIYTWEK
+800 TTGTKYIYTWEK
-814 YVNGVKDENW
+814 YANGVKDENW
-824 RNAGKYVGKTVKIT
+824 RNAGKYVGKTVEINQ
-838 SNDVSAKATFSC
+838 NDVSGKATFSC
-850 TVTKAT
+850 TITLA

>member
-10 ITLIDLTDERVSSFY
+10 ITIIDLTDERVSSFY

-73 NLTYT
+73 NLTYS

-84 NSTFNGASQIGNQL
+84 NSSFNGASQRGNQL

-106 STTAPFNTDT
+106 STAPFNTDT
-116 LKITAIIAEK
+116 LKITATIAENS
-126 TVTDDTTGITIEKVL
+126 VTDDITGITIEKVL
-141 TADIELVKVN
+141 TADIELIKVN
-151 TGTNGTNGS
+151 TGANGS
-160 AGISVVK
+160 AGVSVVK
-167 VEQQYMLSTESNI
+167 VEQQYMLSTDPNI

-219 PYCDSSWKAAA
+219 PYCDSSWKAAV

-238 DIDSINSAMNKMQAE
+238 DIESINSAMNKMQAE

-258 ETWYLPGDPTAADFK
+258 ETWYLEGDPTASGFK
-273 NPWKEEEGDSS
+273 NPWTDEEGDTDK
-284 EVREKHIG
+284 VREKHIG
-292 DLYFDTNTGKSYR
+292 DLYFDTRTGKSYR

-329 ISNLRT
+329 INNLRT
-335 DVDNKVKIFYGNKKP
+335 DVDNKVKIFYGNDDP
-350 SNPSVDD
+350 VNPRTDD
-357 MWIKDDGSFWQ
+357 MWIKDDGSFWKY
-368 CIRTDT
+368 T
-374 GTDWIL
+374 GTDWVL

-390 QYSWNTSNTVAPI
+390 QYSWSTSNTEAPI

-427 KGGVKQPDYSVP
+427 KGGVKQPEYSSP
-439 VCISAAAA
+439 ICISAAAA
-447 RGITVSSEQVF
+447 RGITVSGEQVF
-458 KSTDGTNYTP
+458 KSIDGTNYTP
-468 NSITLTANS
+468 SVITLTTNL

-489 DETGWKSLNT
+489 DGTSWTSLNT
-499 SANSIDINSS
+499 NANSIEIDSN
-509 HTAFGT
+509 HDAFS
-515 GTVATIKVVSAQGS
+515 GTVATIKVVSAEDS

-567 AAGQVAAKTATCN
+567 AAGQIAAKTATCN
-580 VVALTGTTKV
+580 IVALTGTTKV
-590 KPVVSTISEG
+590 TPIVGTISG
-600 PSGMHISTGSY
+600 APTGMTISKGSA
-611 SDNEIPIIITVDPN
+611 SNNEIPITITVTAN
-625 STLGGPGEQNGTIEV
+625 STLGGAGEQNGTINIP
-640 SITSPVSTT
+640 ITSPVSTT

-661 TGAKGKAGA
+661 TGAKGEAGA
-670 DAIFAIVESTS
+670 DAIFAVVESTS

-703 GAIQTS
+703 GAIQTD

-720 GISEVTTQTL
+720 GISEITTQTL

-824 RNAGKYVGKTVKIT
+824 RNAGKYVGKTVEIT

>member
-10 ITLIDLTDERVSSFY
+10 ITIIDLTDERVSSFY

-43 SPDYTSSPNLTITPL
+43 SPDYTNSPNLTITPL

-84 NSTFNGASQIGNQL
+84 NSTFNGASQRGNQL
-98 IITKNINS
+98 IISKNINS
-106 STTAPFNTDT
+106 STAPFNTDT
-116 LKITAIIAEK
+116 LKITATIAEN
-126 TVTDDTTGITIEKVL
+126 TVTDDITGITIEKVL
-141 TADIELVKVN
+141 TADIELIKVN
-151 TGTNGTNGS
+151 TGANGS
-160 AGISVVK
+160 AGVSVVK
-167 VEQQYMLSTESNI
+167 VEQQYMLSTDPNN

-238 DIDSINSAMNKMQAE
+238 DIENINSAMNKMQAE

-258 ETWYLPGDPTAADFK
+258 ETWYLEGDPTASGFK
-273 NPWKEEEGDSS
+273 NPWTNEEGDTDK
-284 EVREKHIG
+284 VREKHIG

-320 QALSQAIAD
+320 EALSQAITD
-329 ISNLRT
+329 INNLRT
-335 DVDNKVKIFYGNKKP
+335 DVDNKVKIFYGND
-350 SNPSVDD
+350 NPVNPRTDD

-368 CIRTDT
+368 YT
-374 GTDWIL
+374 GTDWVL

-390 QYSWNTSNTVAPI
+390 QYSWSTSNTEAPI

-408 SSPEWQE
+408 SSPKWEE

-427 KGGVKQPDYSVP
+427 KGGVKQPEYSSP
-439 VCISAAAA
+439 ICISAAAA
-447 RGITVSSEQVF
+447 RGITVSGEQVF

-468 NSITLTANS
+468 STITLTTNL

-489 DETGWKSLNT
+489 NGTSWTSLNT
-499 SANSIDINSS
+499 NANFIEIDSN
-509 HTAFGT
+509 HDAFS
-515 GTVATIKVVSAQGS
+515 GTVATIKVVSAEDS

-567 AAGQVAAKTATCN
+567 AAGQVAAKTVTCN

-590 KPVVSTISEG
+590 TPIIGTISGAPEG
-600 PSGMHISTGSY
+600 MDISTGSASNY
-611 SDNEIPIIITVDPN
+611 EIPITITVTAN
-625 STLGGPGEQNGTIEV
+625 STLGGSGEQSGTINIP
-640 SITSPVSTT
+640 ITSPVSTT

-661 TGAKGKAGA
+661 TGAKGEAGA
-670 DAIFAIVESTS
+670 DAIFAVVESTS
-681 GKLVFTDSDSSPI
+681 GKLVFTDSDSSSI

-709 NVTYSW
+709 DVTYSW

-720 GISEVTTQTL
+720 GIPEITTQTL

-745 TITYGGKTYTDS
+745 TITYGGKDYTDS

-762 KTDAIYCNIESSA
+762 KTDAIYCTIESSN
-775 GDKFT
+775 GDRFT
-780 NGNITTILK
+780 NKNINTTLK

-800 IDTENTKYIYTWEK
+800 TLGTKYTYTWEK

-824 RNAGKYVGKTVKIT
+824 QNDGKNRKTISIT
-838 SNDVSAKATFSC
+838 SDDVSAKATFSC
-850 TVTKAT
+850 TITSA

>member
-10 ITLIDLTDERVSSFY
+10 ITIIDLTDERVSSFY

-84 NSTFNGASQIGNQL
+84 NSTFEGANQIGNQL
-98 IITKNINS
+98 NITKNINS

-116 LKITAIIAEK
+116 LKITAIIAGN

-141 TADIELVKVN
+141 TADIELIKVN
-151 TGTNGTNGS
+151 TGTNGS
-160 AGISVVK
+160 AGVSVVK
-167 VEQQYMLSTESNI
+167 VEQQYMLSTDPKN
-180 APDTSSEKWSTTN
+180 APAASSEKWSTTN
-193 PTWQQGNYLWI
+193 PTWEQGTYLWI

-211 DNGVEYTS
+211 DNEVEYTS

-238 DIDSINSAMNKMQAE
+238 DIESINSAMNKMQAE

-258 ETWYLPGDPTAADFK
+258 ETWYLEGDPTAPNFE
-273 NPWKEEEGDSS
+273 NPWKTEEGDTN

-320 QALSQAIAD
+320 EALSQAITD
-329 ISNLRT
+329 INNLRT
-335 DVDNKVKIFYGNKKP
+335 DVDNKVKIFYGNDEP
-350 SNPSVDD
+350 VNPRIDD

-368 CIRTDT
+368 YT
-374 GTDWIL
+374 GTDWVL

-390 QYSWNTSNTVAPI
+390 QYSWSTSNTEAPI

-408 SSPEWQE
+408 SSPKWQE

-427 KGGVKQPDYSVP
+427 KGGVKQPDYSDP
-439 VCISAAAA
+439 ICISAAAA
-447 RGITVSSEQVF
+447 RGITVSGEQVF
-458 KSTDGTNYTP
+458 KSTDGTNYIP
-468 NSITLTANS
+468 NTITLTANS

-489 DETGWKSLNT
+489 NGTTWESLNT
-499 SANSIDINSS
+499 NANSIDISSS

-515 GTVATIKVVSAQGS
+515 GTVATIKVVSAEDS

-567 AAGQVAAKTATCN
+567 AAGQVAAKTVTCN

-590 KPVVSTISEG
+590 TPVIGDISKGPGGMTIT
-600 PSGMHISTGSY
+600 PGSA
-611 SDNEIPIIITVDPN
+611 SNNEIPITITVTAN
-625 STLGGPGEQNGTIEV
+625 STLGGAGEQSGTINIP
-640 SITSPVSTT
+640 ITSPVSTT

-654 SKVNNGP
+654 SKVNSGP
-661 TGAKGKAGA
+661 TGAKGEAGA
-670 DAIFAIVESTS
+670 DAIFAVVESTS

-694 ELRAYLNKG
+694 ELKAYLNKG
-703 GAIQTS
+703 SVIQT
-709 NVTYSW
+709 NDVTYLW
-715 RSIPE
+715 KSIPL
-720 GISEVTTQTL
+720 GVSGSKQTL
-730 TVSRDQVPSARSFVC
+730 TVSRNDVPSARSFVC
-745 TITYGGKTYTDS
+745 TITYNGKTYTDS

-762 KTDAIYCNIESSA
+762 KTDAIYCTIESSD
-775 GDKFT
+775 GDRFT
-780 NGNITTILK
+780 NKNIDTTLK

-800 IDTENTKYIYTWEK
+800 TTGTKYIYTWEK

-824 RNAGKYVGKTVKIT
+824 RNAGKYVGKTVEINQ
-838 SNDVSAKATFSC
+838 NDVSGKATFSC
-850 TVTKAT
+850 TITLA